1 MLKVNKNVNL
11 EKLDQRLVKLDQ
23 RINKLE
29 KEVQVVKFNMAT
41 KDELE
46 KVKEQMVTKKDSQ
59 KMMILLD
66 KILKNTEKLD
76 QERILTFYRI
86 KEIEKRLEKDEQ
98 EVKKLKVALN
108 LS

>member
-1 MLKVNKNVNL
+1 MKKEDKNINL
-11 EKLDQRLVKLDQ
+11 D
-23 RINKLE
+23 KLE
-29 KEVQVVKFNMAT
+29 RKIDKLKEEVQIIKFNMAD
-41 KDELE
+41 KDEL
-46 KVKEQMVTKKDSQ
+46 KKIKEQMVTKKDSQ
-59 KMMILLD
+59 EMMILLD